1 MIRELTQKKDQ
12 MHREEKCYKRTGTML
27 AWIVEMSLNLISS
40 RLQKS
45 YKMII
50 KLIIIINRK

>member
-12 MHREEKCYKRTGTML
+12 MHRVEISFRRTGKML
-27 AWIVEMSLNLISS
+27 AWIVRMSLNLTAS
-40 RLQKS
+40 RLQKG